1 MTEWHIK
8 IICNGGNNMSNKI
21 KELFLQKT
29 KEENIVFSTGF
40 RDLDNCIKN
49 VKTGSL
55 ITIGGRPAMGKTE
68 LTLSIVNHL
77 IKNNKKVT
85 YFNLYMS
92 ENYFI
97 NRLVANKTNLPIKDI
112 FEKQIELSSII
123 SDLDF
128 YENNN
133 LEIINEYNLT
143 IDKLEQKIK
152 NSEIV
157 VIDYIQLI
165 KSDNPEIDIIQEL
178 KRITIEKNII
188 IIVLSQISRKVE
200 GRNNKYPLLADL
212 KTFDSLEELS
222 DVVLMI
228 YRDDYYNRDS
238 SVMPYAQIIIQKN
251 LYGEREYINLN
262 YKNGHFASLE
272 PIFTDTTKND
282 ACSLYN
288 GNEQGD

>member
-1 MTEWHIK
+1 
-8 IICNGGNNMSNKI
+8 MSNKI
-21 KELFLQKT
+21 KELFLQQT
-29 KEENIVFSTGF
+29 KEQNIIFSTGF

-49 VKTGSL
+49 IKTGSL

-77 IKNNKKVT
+77 IQNNKKVT
-85 YFNLYMS
+85 YFNLNMS
-92 ENYFI
+92 EDYFI
-97 NRLVANKTNLPIKDI
+97 NRLIANKTNLPIKNI
-112 FEKQIELSSII
+112 FERQIELNSII
-123 SDLDF
+123 SDLDC

-133 LEIINEYNLT
+133 LKIFNEYNLT
-143 IDKLEQKIK
+143 IDKLEQEVK
-152 NSEIV
+152 NAEIV

-165 KSDNPEIDIIQEL
+165 KSENPEIDIIQEL
-178 KRITIEKNII
+178 KRIAIEKNIV
-188 IIVLSQISRKVE
+188 IIVLSQISRRVE
-200 GRNNKYPLLADL
+200 SRNNKYPLLADL

-228 YRDDYYNRDS
+228 YRDNYYNRDS

-262 YKNGHFASLE
+262 YKNDHFSSVE
-272 PIFTDTTKND
+272 PIFIDTTKND

-288 GNEQGD
+288 DNEQGD

>member
-1 MTEWHIK
+1 ML
-8 IICNGGNNMSNKI
+8 NKI
-21 KELFLQKT
+21 KELFLQQT
-29 KEENIVFSTGF
+29 KEQNIIFSTGF

-49 VKTGSL
+49 IKTGSL

-222 DVVLMI
+222 DIDLMI

-238 SVMPYAQIIIQKN
+238 NVMPYAQIIIQKN
-251 LYGEREYINLN
+251 LYGER
-262 YKNGHFASLE
+262 
-272 PIFTDTTKND
+272 
-282 ACSLYN
+282 
-288 GNEQGD
+288 

>member
-1 MTEWHIK
+1 
-8 IICNGGNNMSNKI
+8 MSNKI